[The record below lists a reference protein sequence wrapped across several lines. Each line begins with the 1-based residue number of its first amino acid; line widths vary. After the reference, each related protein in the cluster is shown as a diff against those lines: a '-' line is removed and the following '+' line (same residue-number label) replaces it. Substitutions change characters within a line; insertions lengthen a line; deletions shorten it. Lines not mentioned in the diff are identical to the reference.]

1 HTEAEYAEM
10 LHELA
15 MPGKDW
21 HYDSHGGR
29 SRLQAMEM
37 DLIAKAWA
45 KWLVRNFECC
55 SNETEII
62 MLRCHA
68 VYAI

>member
-1 HTEAEYAEM
+1 M

-21 HYDSHGGR
+21 RYDSNGGR
-29 SRLQAMEM
+29 SRLQATEM

-45 KWLVRNFECC
+45 KCWFTT
-55 SNETEII
+55 SNAAQTRQRS
-62 MLRCHA
+62 L
-68 VYAI
+68 